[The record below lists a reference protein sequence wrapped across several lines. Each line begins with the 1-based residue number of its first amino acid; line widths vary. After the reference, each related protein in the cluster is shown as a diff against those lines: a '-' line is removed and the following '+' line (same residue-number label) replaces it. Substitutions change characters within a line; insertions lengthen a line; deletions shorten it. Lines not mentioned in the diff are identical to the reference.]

1 MQLPRVADGRV
12 TRLAV
17 ARAVRG
23 VSCHTL
29 AERVGVAPSDISLWE
44 RGIDPIP
51 SLAMHKRLGLALAWA
66 WEDLMLE
73 PLDHESAWNRLVS
86 ARQRAVLG

>member
-1 MQLPRVADGRV
+1 MELPRLPDGRV

-17 ARAVRG
+17 ARSVRG
-23 VSCHTL
+23 VTCLILSN
-29 AERVGVAPSDISLWE
+29 RVGVTSVDITAWE
-44 RGIDPIP
+44 RGIAPIP
-51 SLAMHKRLGLALAWA
+51 SLAMCKRLGLALGWP